1 MSADWHARSVRRDP
15 HAARGHEATRRVP
28 TPPPSDDQMTAG
40 TAPAR
45 GGVAD
50 ALASDRRA
58 TLRILALRLEDAD
71 RTSSDIRRALTT
83 VISEIHARLHSP
95 IHPRIVGREQLVHTL
110 IAGVADNV
118 PVTLRIVLAAPSA
131 ERELPGFLELA
142 RALQGHLRVR
152 LEPLLVRWSDLNH
165 PISDHEFQRVAASL
179 HTMLAQGGNQATLE
193 LADIRAAATDRA
205 TIDAPI
211 DVAAAQQ
218 EVTRAIAHGTTD
230 QRLLDDLAWIH
241 TFHTR
246 HDSLSDSDSHPDQP
260 LLDLAIRRAI
270 GRRLSAGRVDNTHT
284 IAATSEPHRRFL
296 PCYATSTTILNLR
309 LT

>member
-1 MSADWHARSVRRDP
+1 M
-15 HAARGHEATRRVP
+15 P
-28 TPPPSDDQMTAG
+28 TPPSPDDQMTTG
-40 TAPAR
+40 TAPCPRR
-45 GGVAD
+45 GRRSPR
-50 ALASDRRA
+50 LHRRA

-71 RTSSDIRRALTT
+71 RTGSGTSGARSTT
-83 VISEIHARLHSP
+83 VVDEIHTRLRSP
-95 IHPRIVGREQLVHTL
+95 IHPRSVGREQLVHTTRRRRRH
-110 IAGVADNV
+110 NV
-118 PVTLRIVLAAPSA
+118 PRHVAVVLAAPTA
-131 ERELPGFLELA
+131 ERELPGFLGLA
-142 RALQGHLRVR
+142 RALQGHLWVR

-179 HTMLAQGGNQATLE
+179 HTMLAQGKPGHA
-193 LADIRAAATDRA
+193 RAGRHPRGGDHRL

-270 GRRLSAGRVDNTHT
+270 GRRLSACWVDDTHT
-284 IAATSEPHRRFL
+284 VAATSEPHRRFL